1 MSPSLAIAI
10 LIAAIGVGF
19 AMSRVAK
26 VRKEMAEL
34 TEAEPKPKRQSRSKK
49 RLEQIRAAE
58 PEYVAPSIDDLII
71 EEVTETGV
79 DRIPGGHGLEVAVRL
94 KVFRRDTPATD
105 TCLPERRR
113 FVLNEGV
120 NAADAGLDDV
130 KLVCEDHAND
140 EPDTETDTDTD
151 TDTDE
156 VFDASSE

>member
-19 AMSRVAK
+19 AMSLVAK

-58 PEYVAPSIDDLII
+58 PEYVAPSIDDLIV

-94 KVFRRDTPATD
+94 KVFDEIHLQQIPA
-105 TCLPERRR
+105 CPS
-113 FVLNEGV
+113 
-120 NAADAGLDDV
+120 AGAL
-130 KLVCEDHAND
+130 
-140 EPDTETDTDTD
+140 
-151 TDTDE
+151 
-156 VFDASSE
+156 S